1 MADSPEEDF
10 LSTQEMVLQV
20 QQQEF
25 NDEEITQEDPEPLPE
40 LVPGA
45 TDGQAHLILLYGPN
59 VGQVFRLDEDETHIG
74 RDRACQVRVSDLGI
88 SRKHAAI
95 LINADGS
102 YLLKDH
108 GSRNGTFVND
118 VKLEGSRILGNNDRI
133 RLGVNTILKFI
144 DSEDPESNYALT
156 MYEVAM
162 TDGLTGI
169 FNRRYLEV
177 RLGSELAFAQRHGIS
192 LAVLILDLDYFKK
205 VNDTYGHLAGDQVLQ
220 EFCKL
225 LQVVTRV
232 EDTLGRYGGEEF
244 AIICRLLDTERA
256 KIMGERIRSATE
268 EAIFCEGTHDI
279 RMTVSVGLV
288 SFTGSRFQTPDELWS
303 TADQALYRAKAKGR
317 NQVCS
322 YSEMKK

>member
-1 MADSPEEDF
+1 MADHPDEDF
-10 LSTQEMVLQV
+10 LSTQEMALQA
-20 QQQEF
+20 QEF
-25 NDEEITQEDPEPLPE
+25 NDEEITLEDPEPLPE
-40 LVPGA
+40 LIPGA
-45 TDGQAHLILLYGPN
+45 ASHQAHLILLYGPN
-59 VGQVFRLDEDETHIG
+59 VGQVFKLDEEQTNIG

-88 SRKHAAI
+88 SRKHATI
-95 LINADGS
+95 FLNAEGT

-118 VKLEGSRILGNNDRI
+118 VKVSSGRPLANNDRI

-156 MYEVAM
+156 MYEAAM

-177 RLGSELAFAQRHGIS
+177 RLGSELAFSQRHGIS

-220 EFCKL
+220 EFCL
-225 LQVVTRV
+225 LLKEVIRV

-256 KIMGERIRSATE
+256 LIMGERIREATDKK
-268 EAIFCEGTHDI
+268 IFCADTHKI
-279 RMTVSVGLV
+279 QMTVSIGLV
-288 SFTGSRFQTPDELWS
+288 AFTGSRFETPDELWS

-317 NQVCS
+317 NQVRA

>member
-1 MADSPEEDF
+1 MADQPPEEDF
-10 LSTQEMVLQV
+10 LSTQEMVLQAH
-20 QQQEF
+20 EF
-25 NDEEITQEDPEPLPE
+25 NDDEPTQDDPEPLPE
-40 LVPGA
+40 LIPGPA
-45 TDGQAHLILLYGPN
+45 GHQAHLILLYGPN
-59 VGQVFRLDEDETHIG
+59 VGQVFRLDEEMTNIG
-74 RDRACQVRVSDLGI
+74 RDRACEVRVSDLGI

-95 LINADGS
+95 YRNSEGS
-102 YLLKDH
+102 YLLKDQ

-118 VKLEGSRILGNNDRI
+118 AKVDSGHALANNDRI

-144 DSEDPESNYALT
+144 DSEAPESNYALT
-156 MYEVAM
+156 MYEAAM

-205 VNDTYGHLAGDQVLQ
+205 VNDTWGHLAGDQVLQ
-220 EFCKL
+220 EFCEL
-225 LQVVTRV
+225 LKEVTRV

-256 KIMGERIRSATE
+256 LIMGERIRSATE
-268 EAIFCEGTHDI
+268 ERVFCEGTHDI
-279 RMTVSVGLV
+279 KMTVSIGLGA
-288 SFTGSRFQTPDELWS
+288 FTGSRFQTTDELWS

-317 NQVCS
+317 NQVRA
-322 YSEMKK
+322 YSEQK